1 VSDETDEHH
10 LTGHRSGTT
19 RRAGELPED
28 ASLEDVL
35 AAMTAP
41 ASADSHEAVMRRHTE
56 TLLLGAMGAA
66 LAGDHPAVWRHVR
79 DVVDHDP
86 VASAPVA
93 IAANRLCA
101 QLLDG
106 VPVAALAPDAR
117 LQPAL
122 DFAALAAAP
131 DFDGPGPDGGS
142 DLTRLGGW
150 ALPVVA
156 DLLTAAALD
165 QAAVQPIT
173 DRLRREPDLAR
184 DVLYLMVVASAQ
196 RLAVALRHG
205 EQALRAHADHD
216 PEHDADR
223 TGHDGD

>member
-1 VSDETDEHH
+1 VTDETDEH
-10 LTGHRSGTT
+10 
-19 RRAGELPED
+19 RRETAGRGGELPED

-41 ASADSHEAVMRRHTE
+41 AGPDSAEAVMRRHTE
-56 TLLLGAMGAA
+56 TLLLSALGAA

-79 DVVDHDP
+79 AVVDHDP
-86 VASAPVA
+86 VISAPVA
-93 IAANRLCA
+93 IAAERLCA

-131 DFDGPGPDGGS
+131 DFDDTGGAA
-142 DLTRLGGW
+142 LTRL
-150 ALPVVA
+150 AVTTLPVVT
-156 DLLTAAALD
+156 DLLTAAALRP
-165 QAAVQPIT
+165 AAVSPIT

-184 DVLYLMVVASAQ
+184 DVLYLMVVACAQ
-196 RLAVALRHG
+196 RLAVALRRG
-205 EQALRAHADHD
+205 DQALRAHGGTEGDVDHD
-216 PEHDADR
+216 A
-223 TGHDGD
+223 